1 MKGVLASLVVA
12 ATLSA
17 CVSVP
22 VERVFHSRMYNL
34 STGEVITGIS
44 RTNRAGQ
51 SIITAGPTKSGETF
65 TGEATS
71 IDNRIATSSFGG
83 GRVSTP
89 GVLSDSY
96 IRTSSYSTSTPG
108 YQNGSAILV
117 GSQGTVIDIL
127 YRVSLSGIGEGEGQD
142 NNGVKYRLQFSQQ
155 L

>member
-1 MKGVLASLVVA
+1 MKGIFASFFVA
-12 ATLSA
+12 AFLSA

-22 VERVFHSRMYNL
+22 AERVFHSRMYNL

-44 RTNRAGQ
+44 RVNRAGQ
-51 SIITAGPTKSGETF
+51 STITAGPTKSGETF

-71 IDNRIATSSFGG
+71 IDNRIATSTHGG

-89 GVLSDSY
+89 GVLTDSY

-142 NNGVKYRLQFSQQ
+142 NKGVKYRIQFSQQ
-155 L
+155 P

>member
-1 MKGVLASLVVA
+1 MKGLFLSLVVA
-12 ATLSA
+12 PALSA
-17 CVSVP
+17 CVSIP
-22 VERVFHSRMYNL
+22 AERVFHARMYNL
-34 STGEVITGIS
+34 STGEIVTGIS

-51 SIITAGPTKSGETF
+51 SVITAGPTKSGETF

-71 IDNRIATSSFGG
+71 IDNRVATSTHGG

-89 GVLSDSY
+89 GVLTDTY

-127 YRVSLSGIGEGEGQD
+127 YRVSLSGLGEGEGQD
-142 NNGVKYRLQFSQQ
+142 NNGVRYRVQFSQGN
-155 L
+155 

>member
-1 MKGVLASLVVA
+1 MRGIFASLFVA

-17 CVSVP
+17 CASVP
-22 VERVFHSRMYNL
+22 AERVFHSRMYNL

-51 SIITAGPTKSGETF
+51 SVITAGPTKSGETF

-71 IDNRIATSSFGG
+71 IDNRIATSTYGG

-89 GVLSDSY
+89 GVLTDSY

-117 GSQGTVIDIL
+117 GSQGTVIDVL
-127 YRVSLSGIGEGEGQD
+127 YRVSLSGIGEGEAQD
-142 NNGVKYRLQFSQQ
+142 NKGVKYRVQFSQQ
-155 L
+155 P